1 MQEKFFDRLLGE
13 KMDEI
18 QKTSKKVDFNNLT
31 YHLKGPIVAPINFKD
46 LQVRY
51 IFLKK

>member
-1 MQEKFFDRLLGE
+1 MQVKFFNRLLGG

-31 YHLKGPIVAPINFKD
+31 YYLKGPVIAPINFKD
-46 LQVRY
+46 LQVCY

>member
-1 MQEKFFDRLLGE
+1 MQENFFNRLLGE

-31 YHLKGPIVAPINFKD
+31 YYLKGPIIAPINFKD

>member
-1 MQEKFFDRLLGE
+1 MQEKIFDRLLGE

-18 QKTSKKVDFNNLT
+18 QKTSKKVGFNNLT
-31 YHLKGPIVAPINFKD
+31 YYLKGPIVAPINFKD

>member
-31 YHLKGPIVAPINFKD
+31 YYLKGPIVVPINFKD